1 MILLSVT
8 TAAFAEENKEIE
20 NGDTGKYNSN
30 KLS

>member
-8 TAAFAEENKEIE
+8 KAAFAEENEE
-20 NGDTGKYNSN
+20 NKKGDTGKYNSN